1 MRKFR
6 SLPRPAVLALR
17 FLGALS
23 FTAILLLALVAALG
37 LWPTG
42 ASAAPAA
49 QSPTFDCGTVS
60 EIPQTECQALVS
72 LYDSTSGLSWTNN
85 TGWLTTNMPC
95 TWYGVTCSPG
105 HVTMLWLQSNHL
117 SGTLPSEIGNL
128 SELIELRAYSNTLSG
143 GITDLIRLSKLSV
156 IDLHANKLN
165 RPIPP
170 ELGNS
175 VRPLRCSTSVI
186 TR

>member
-85 TGWLTTNMPC
+85 TGWLTDE
-95 TWYGVTCSPG
+95 YALHLVRR
-105 HVTMLWLQSNHL
+105 HLQSRPRHHAL
-117 SGTLPSEIGNL
+117 
-128 SELIELRAYSNTLSG
+128 A
-143 GITDLIRLSKLSV
+143 SV
-156 IDLHANKLN
+156 
-165 RPIPP
+165 
-170 ELGNS
+170 
-175 VRPLRCSTSVI
+175 
-186 TR
+186 